1 MAAGLAV
8 GAALVLTG
16 YGLWT
21 RSAALHEL
29 QKITDDSAVP
39 RVNLVNP
46 TPGPTERS
54 VTLPGNVAAWNQAP
68 IFAQVSGYVTRWY
81 KDYGAHV
88 DQGDVLAEIAAPG
101 LDAQYAASRS
111 ELETAVTNYNLAE
124 VTARRFTDLKNS
136 AAVSQ
141 QQIDNNV
148 AAAAAAKT
156 QMEAAQANVA
166 RYYAM
171 IGFEKVTAPFAGVV
185 TARRVNIG
193 DYVNAAGGDA
203 VLEGSARPLF
213 TVADVSK
220 LRVYVAVPQ
229 NLGGVLTSGLK
240 ATLALPNAS
249 EPAIAADF
257 LTMAGAVDPASRTIV
272 TELVVANSRGM
283 LFPGTYVDVHL
294 TVPGAPD
301 ILIVPAQALLFRA
314 AGMQVA
320 IVDSGDRV
328 HLQSVSVG
336 ENLGLDIQIL
346 SGLSASDRI
355 VANPSLGLLDG
366 QQVRVAAPAPGVEP
380 RDGAREAA
388 TQRFR

>member
-1 MAAGLAV
+1 MLASL
-8 GAALVLTG
+8 GITAALMLAG

-21 RSAALHEL
+21 RSVALNDL
-29 QKITDDSAVP
+29 RKVADDTAVP
-39 RVNLVNP
+39 RVSLISP
-46 TPGPTERS
+46 RPGPIERS
-54 VTLPGNVAAWNQAP
+54 VTLPGNVTAWNQAP
-68 IFAQVSGYVTRWY
+68 IFAQVSGYVTHWY
-81 KDYGAHV
+81 KDYGAPV
-88 DQGDVLAEIAAPG
+88 NAGEVLAEIAAPG

-124 VTARRFTDLKNS
+124 VTARRYTDLKNS
-136 AAVSQ
+136 PAVSQ
-141 QQIDNNV
+141 QQIDNFV
-148 AAAAAAKT
+148 AAAAAAKA

-229 NLGGVLTSGLK
+229 NLGRVLASGLK
-240 ATLALPNAS
+240 ATLTLPDAP
-249 EPAIAADF
+249 EPVITADF

-272 TELVVANSRGM
+272 TEFVVTGHQGT

-294 TVPGAPD
+294 AFPGTPD
-301 ILIVPAQALLFRA
+301 ILIVPVQALLFRA
-314 AGMQVA
+314 EGMQVA
-320 IVDSGDRV
+320 SVDSHDRV
-328 HLQSVSVG
+328 QLRNIVVG
-336 ENLGLDIQIL
+336 DNLGLNIQIV
-346 SGLSASDRI
+346 SGLSPSDRI
-355 VANPSLGLLDG
+355 VASPSLGLLDG
-366 QQVRVAAPAPGVEP
+366 QRVKVVPPSG
-380 RDGAREAA
+380 
-388 TQRFR
+388 Q